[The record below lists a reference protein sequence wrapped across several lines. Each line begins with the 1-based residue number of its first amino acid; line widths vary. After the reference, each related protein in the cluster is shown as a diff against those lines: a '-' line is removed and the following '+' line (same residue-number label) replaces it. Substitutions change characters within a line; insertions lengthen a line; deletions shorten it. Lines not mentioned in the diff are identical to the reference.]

1 MIRTAKVGEIGL
13 LNQLIEQSA
22 WELSQ
27 EDYTKEEIEGAIQSI
42 FGVDRELVM
51 DQTYYVIEK
60 EGALVACGGW
70 SKRKTL
76 FGGDQCNSR
85 EQGFL
90 NPKTDYAK
98 IRAFFVHPDHAR
110 QGLGKMLLEYCEQ
123 QAWLQG
129 FTKMEMMAT
138 LPGVKLYHSG
148 GYQMVE
154 TEYFILPKGN
164 KFKML
169 KMRKTLNKLD

>member
-42 FGVDRELVM
+42 FGVDRELIM

-70 SKRKTL
+70 SKRK
-76 FGGDQCNSR
+76 N
-85 EQGFL
+85 
-90 NPKTDYAK
+90 
-98 IRAFFVHPDHAR
+98 AFWRRSV
-110 QGLGKMLLEYCEQ
+110 
-123 QAWLQG
+123 
-129 FTKMEMMAT
+129 
-138 LPGVKLYHSG
+138 
-148 GYQMVE
+148 
-154 TEYFILPKGN
+154 
-164 KFKML
+164 
-169 KMRKTLNKLD
+169 